1 MGTATRSPLDEPPEP
16 QRSGRLLMG
25 TTTLDD
31 GTDMDASSP
40 RSRRRRGFGRGKK
53 VAGLVVAVAVLGTAA
68 AATSGMVGPG
78 GSGTDRTSVL
88 LPPATT
94 LVKRQTLADT
104 RDADGEL
111 GYGPAAT
118 AVSRQPGTV
127 TWLPDSG
134 ARVTRGKPLYKV
146 DDKPVVLM
154 YGTTPAYRDMRIGTE
169 GPDVR
174 RLERNLRELG
184 YSGFTVDGEY
194 TGATASAVAR
204 WQDDRGLEETGVV
217 ELGRVVFA
225 GGKVRVDSLEA
236 ETGQPIAPGQKVL
249 TYTGTTKVV
258 TVRLRTEDQR
268 MAKKGAKVSV
278 TMPDG
283 KSVAG
288 KVTEVAT
295 IIEPGEGPD
304 ADPETRLE
312 ALVSLSRRKAAT
324 GLDQAAVDVTFTAS
338 RREDV
343 LTVPVS
349 ALVALREGGFGV
361 EVVEGA
367 KSRYLSVK
375 TGLFAGGRVEI
386 SGDGLVEGATVG
398 MPR

>member
-1 MGTATRSPLDEPPEP
+1 MGTA
-16 QRSGRLLMG
+16 
-25 TTTLDD
+25 TLDD

-68 AATSGMVGPG
+68 AATSGMVGPRG
-78 GSGTDRTSVL
+78 TGTDRTSVL

-127 TWLPDSG
+127 TWLPGSG
-134 ARVTRGKPLYKV
+134 AQVTRGKPLYKV

-174 RLERNLRELG
+174 RLERNLRRLG
-184 YSGFTVDGEY
+184 YTGFTVDGEY

-312 ALVSLSRRKAAT
+312 ALVSLSRQKAAT

-367 KSRYLSVK
+367 KSRYFSVK